1 MTLQVEHLTAGA
13 ARHQALLLARRSFDD
28 YIAADYGPVG
38 TATFHAFLDDESAT
52 AQLQM
57 YGAFAGGQLVGM
69 LALRGAHIALF
80 FTAVGRCQSGIGRQ
94 LFGVVCR
101 QTGLRRFTVHASPCG
116 LAAYHRLGFVA
127 TGSEQ
132 CTDGMRY
139 TPMCWS
145 APVRSYS
152 S

>member
-1 MTLQVEHLTAGA
+1 MTLQVEHLTTGA
-13 ARHQALLLARRSFDD
+13 ARRQALLLARRGFDT

-38 TATFHAFLDDESAT
+38 TATFHAFLGDESAI

-57 YGAFAGGQLVGM
+57 YGAFAGGQLMGM

-80 FTAVGRCQSGIGRQ
+80 FTAVGQCQSGIGRQ
-94 LFGVVCR
+94 LFGAVCR
-101 QTGLRRFTVHASPCG
+101 QTGQCRFTVHASPCG
-116 LAAYHRLGFVA
+116 LAAYRRLGFVA

-139 TPMCWS
+139 TPMCWP
-145 APVRSYS
+145 APGTPHGS
-152 S
+152 